1 MIFWGVYYKN
11 IVVKSQEYL
20 YKSFLRIVTYA
31 FPLSASPTNSTWNM
45 SSYVLSSSHGII
57 TSNKTCVM
65 RISQFFWGW
74 INNRIQRALTAKLDP
89 QQ

>member
-20 YKSFLRIVTYA
+20 YKSFLRIVTYV
-31 FPLSASPTNSTWNM
+31 FPLSASPTNSTWNV
-45 SSYVLSSSHGII
+45 SSYVLPSSHGI

-74 INNRIQRALTAKLDP
+74 INNRIQHTLTAKLDP